1 MSIFKNKQQQKVYLE
16 TNSKINKQQKSIL
29 YKSFLKCGIGFGIVG
44 ILSFVFGQ
52 IWVNTIRLNIEHVDF
67 ENKFILVIFI
77 VGISLILIS
86 SILSI
91 IWSFKPFGHSTVFT
105 LTVWISY
112 ILCQALGFSLII
124 YLYDAQLV
132 LVAFGI
138 GAIACFLFSLIG
150 YFISSKAAITLRKI
164 YFAILFVAI
173 GLLIMF
179 IVGTIVLILNPTL
192 IFMSVMVWVYFAIY
206 TIFLLLLIFS
216 IIQLVNYIKCSSEF
230 AQVSDEIDAKMTSKM
245 SWFFGFLLL
254 CLFIQVV
261 WRIVYIL
268 MLRARIRR

>member
-67 ENKFILVIFI
+67 ENKFILVIFT
-77 VGISLILIS
+77 VGISLIFIS

-179 IVGTIVLILNPTL
+179 IVGTIVLILNPTP
-192 IFMSVMVWVYFAIY
+192 
-206 TIFLLLLIFS
+206 IFLLLLIFS